1 MNKKLTATVL
11 LSAYACCPGRG
22 SEPGYGWNYLL
33 QYAKVFEKVILVTS
47 LQDHE
52 AVREKLREL
61 GIVNITL
68 KVVRMRFGLDRL
80 HYMPVGGIHLHYL
93 LWLKEA
99 LAVIQSLPDRIDFA
113 HHLTYGSL
121 QFGSPLYKLDCPFIF
136 GPVGG
141 GQRTNT
147 IFYPLM
153 GAKARFFERVR
164 NGVSSLFYRFSPFF
178 KGTIRRASLIYCT
191 NEETRAE
198 ARRFLPLR
206 QHDKIKMMLDTSLD
220 ARFLTGDIV
229 RPEKVARDGSHGGGR
244 FSALWV
250 GRLLPRKG
258 VEILLNTV
266 KHLKGEN
273 FHLTIAGDGPL
284 REKVLAFI
292 RDNGLEEQVNFVG
305 YVDQRAILDYYR
317 AADVLLF
324 FSYRDSTGLQIMEA
338 FSQGVPVISF
348 DQFGASLL
356 IQEEV
361 GIKIPL
367 EEDLAALQ
375 ERIAGTLRELIREP
389 GRAQVMGRNAAVYAS
404 RFSWEYRMETIL
416 QDSQPFLKKIKP
428 FVYANADLRPER
440 V

>member
-1 MNKKLTATVL
+1 MNKKITSTVL

-52 AVREKLREL
+52 AVRERLREL
-61 GIVNITL
+61 GIGNVTL
-68 KVVRMRFGLDRL
+68 KVVKMRFGLDRL
-80 HYMPVGGIHLHYL
+80 HYMPVGGIHIHYL

-121 QFGSPLYKLDCPFIF
+121 QFGSPLYKLECPFIF

-153 GAKARFFERVR
+153 GAKARFFERIR
-164 NGVSSLFYRFSPFF
+164 NGVSALFYRFSPFF

-198 ARRFLPLR
+198 TRRFLSPG
-206 QHDKIKMMLDTSLD
+206 QHGKIKMMLDTSLD
-220 ARFLTGDIV
+220 ARFLTEGIV
-229 RPEKVARDGSHGGGR
+229 RPEKMAGDGSRGSHR
-244 FSALWV
+244 FAALWV

-266 KHLKGEN
+266 KLLKGEN

-284 REKVLAFI
+284 RGKALAFI
-292 RDNGLEEQVNFVG
+292 KDNGLEDQVDFVG
-305 YVDQRAILDYYR
+305 YVDQRTILDYYR
-317 AADVLLF
+317 AADILLF

-356 IQEEV
+356 IHEEV

-367 EEDLAALQ
+367 EEDLEALQ
-375 ERIAGTLRELIREP
+375 ERIAGTIRDLIREP
-389 GRAQVMGRNAAVYAS
+389 GRVKAMGRNAALYAR
-404 RFSWEYRMETIL
+404 RFSWEHRMETIL
-416 QDSQPFLKKIKP
+416 QDSQTFLKNVKP
-428 FVYANADLRPER
+428 FIHANADLRPER